1 MGMGMG
7 TQCRALLHTQDWEP
21 VTNTLHALSLVE
33 KAQPAQVCFTLRLGD
48 QRSMWMHDGCKVHMD
63 SYTASNGSCFMISWI
78 IFRNHLLEVSLT
90 QNREIMAIRTLTTDD
105 LFYLIMCEDPHELKN
120 HWKSIPLRARSHMTS
135 HYTQRVPNHTTR
147 FWWCVG
153 TAFGHFSLGSH
164 NSMVTALGSCVKWPY
179 IHIPLFITFYVNLPI
194 HNNSKPILH
203 CLIWSLLSLA
213 IWNYPML

>member
-135 HYTQRVPNHTTR
+135 HYTRESLTTLHDFGGVLGRPLDTFPWALTIPWSRLLARV
-147 FWWCVG
+147 WSG
-153 TAFGHFSLGSH
+153 L
-164 NSMVTALGSCVKWPY
+164 
-179 IHIPLFITFYVNLPI
+179 TFTY
-194 HNNSKPILH
+194 HYS
-203 CLIWSLLSLA
+203 
-213 IWNYPML
+213 